1 LTNISK
7 NTLKG
12 KHLFSKIISNTFSR
26 AVITAVLV
34 SLYLSA
40 NIWMNYFAFSL
51 LKFYFKS
58 ADRCSTVFIASIK
71 TNMFGSSSNEVIV
84 FKIFE

>member
-1 LTNISK
+1 MTK
-7 NTLKG
+7 
-12 KHLFSKIISNTFSR
+12 NTFSR

-40 NIWMNYFAFSL
+40 KSKMNYLAFSL
-51 LKFYFKS
+51 LKFYFNKT
-58 ADRCSTVFIASIK
+58 DRCSTVFIASIN
-71 TNMFGSSSNEVIV
+71 TNIFGSSNKEFIV